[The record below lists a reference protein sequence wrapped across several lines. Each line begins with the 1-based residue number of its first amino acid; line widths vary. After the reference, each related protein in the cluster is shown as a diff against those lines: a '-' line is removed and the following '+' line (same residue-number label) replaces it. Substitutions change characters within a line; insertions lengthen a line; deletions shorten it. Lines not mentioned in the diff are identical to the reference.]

1 MRSDPSAAAV
11 EASVRATAAQVCQHC
26 FGQPPTLGT
35 GRLVCIDGPAGSG
48 KTTLAAAVVAAA
60 RRRLPTV
67 TLLHMDDLYEGWD
80 GLDTVPDLVREA
92 IVEPLLSG
100 RSGRY
105 RRWDWLAGG
114 RAEEHF
120 VDPVSLLV
128 IEGVG
133 SGSLAS
139 AEAITTLVWMDAP
152 ADLRLTR
159 GIERDGEALRPH
171 WERWMDSEARH
182 FERDGTRARADL
194 VVDSWSPND

>member
-1 MRSDPSAAAV
+1 LRSDPSAAVA
-11 EASVRATAAQVCQHC
+11 ASVRATAEKVCLLC
-26 FGQPPTLGT
+26 FDRAPTLGS

-80 GLDTVPDLVREA
+80 GLESVAPMVRES
-92 IVEPLLSG
+92 IVEPMLHG

-114 RAEEHF
+114 RAEEHI

-133 SGSLAS
+133 SGALAS
-139 AEAITTLVWMDAP
+139 ADAITTLVWMDAP
-152 ADLRLTR
+152 PDVRLER
-159 GIERDGEALRPH
+159 GIERDGEALRAH
-171 WERWMDSEARH
+171 WQRWMEAEARH
-182 FERDGTRARADL
+182 FEQNGTRDRADL
-194 VVDSWSPND
+194 VVDSWSHDG